1 VNTATDAR
9 NCGACGKACAAGEIC
24 QAGACVGCGP
34 PVSYAG
40 QVQPIW
46 NASCT
51 TNCHGGNRPSA
62 GLNLAPGGSYG
73 SLVNVPGD
81 CGKLRVAPGKPD
93 SSYLI
98 NKLTGSGICAGTQM
112 PAKGVSL
119 APAQIDLLR
128 GWICQGAPN
137 N

>member
-1 VNTATDAR
+1 M
-9 NCGACGKACAAGEIC
+9 
-24 QAGACVGCGP
+24 GCGP
-34 PVSYAG
+34 AVSFAG
-40 QVQPIW
+40 QVQSIF

-62 GLNLAPGGSYG
+62 GLNLTQGNAYSN
-73 SLVNVPGD
+73 LVNVPGD
-81 CGKLRVAPGKPD
+81 CSKVLVVPKSP
-93 SSYLI
+93 STSYLL
-98 NKLTGSGICAGTQM
+98 NKLTGVGICSGTQM

-119 APAQIDLLR
+119 SSAQIDSIR

>member
-1 VNTATDAR
+1 
-9 NCGACGKACAAGEIC
+9 
-24 QAGACVGCGP
+24 VGCGP
-34 PVSYAG
+34 AVSYAS
-40 QVQPIW
+40 QIQPIW

-62 GLNLAPGGSYG
+62 ALNLLAGSSYG

-81 CGKLRVAPGKPD
+81 CGKMRVAPGAPAN
-93 SSYLI
+93 SYLL

-119 APAQIDLLR
+119 AAAQIDAIR